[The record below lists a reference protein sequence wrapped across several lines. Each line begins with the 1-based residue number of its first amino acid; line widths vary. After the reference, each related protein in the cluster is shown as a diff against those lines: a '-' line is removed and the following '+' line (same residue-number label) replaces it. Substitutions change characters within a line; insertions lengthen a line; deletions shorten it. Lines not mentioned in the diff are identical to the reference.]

1 MFEINT
7 LELKGGDILIVHF
20 NRDVDMHTMNE
31 LINYIKQYLPD
42 NDVIAANNYYVN
54 GMTVIHKEKQELDDT
69 IWRY

>member
-7 LELKGGDILIVHF
+7 LELKGGDVLIVHF